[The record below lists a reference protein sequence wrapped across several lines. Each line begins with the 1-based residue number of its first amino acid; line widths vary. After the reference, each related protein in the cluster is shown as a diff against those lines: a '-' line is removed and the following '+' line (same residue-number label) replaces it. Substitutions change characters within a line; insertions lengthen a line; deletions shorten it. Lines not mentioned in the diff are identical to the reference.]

1 MPGYEVAHA
10 YSAWRDG
17 RRFGPWQAGD
27 VVDLEPDDADWVC
40 RDSPGALWLVAE
52 TVDSEPE
59 PEREKP
65 ASPNRQARPGRNRG
79 RS

>member
-10 YSAWRDG
+10 YGSWRDG
-17 RRFGPWQAGD
+17 RRFGPWQAGE

-40 RDSPGALWLVAE
+40 RDSPGALVAVAE
-52 TVDSEPE
+52 QVAEE

-65 ASPNRQARPGRNRG
+65 TGRDRQARQGRNR
-79 RS
+79 SSL